1 MNPANVYEV
10 QFLVQRRTTAPLPSR
25 PELARNTNTQVEAGA
40 VYQNDESEAIGER
53 AENSIVFKNP
63 EVEASSSS
71 LSRSEYEPERHAPEG
86 QSIADHQHHVEDDVD
101 NSIVHNESKGTSDDH
116 YQRLVQGKRPRSM
129 FICPSCNDNPVY
141 QRLSMPHS
149 CPHGAKD
156 KLKLEENRA
165 SYESLSGLGSQE
177 SVYERPSQTT
187 GEPAAEVRRQD
198 NVVLTPC

>member
-1 MNPANVYEV
+1 MQET
-10 QFLVQRRTTAPLPSR
+10 QIR
-25 PELARNTNTQVEAGA
+25 TQVEAGA
-40 VYQNDESEAIGER
+40 VYQNDKSEAIGER

-63 EVEASSSS
+63 KVEASSSS
-71 LSRSEYEPERHAPEG
+71 LSRSECEPEG

-101 NSIVHNESKGTSDDH
+101 NSTVHNESEGTSDDH
-116 YQRLVQGKRPRSM
+116 YQRLVQGKRPRSE
-129 FICPSCNDNPVY
+129 FICQSCNDNPVY

-156 KLKLEENRA
+156 KLKLKENRA

-177 SVYERPSQTT
+177 SVYKRPSQTT